1 MAAAEPAISPAAKV
15 SGQEDG
21 DPRLEEARW
30 RPVLRL
36 SCRLTVDVPLPGCK
50 VKDLLKLRAGSVL
63 ATVWRVNRDVPL
75 RVNGT
80 LIAWGEFEG
89 AKGRLA
95 VRVTDLA

>member
-1 MAAAEPAISPAAKV
+1 MAAAEAAISPAAKE
-15 SGQEDG
+15 SGRENG
-21 DPRLEEARW
+21 DPRLDEARW

-36 SCRLTVDVPLPGCK
+36 SCRLTVDVPLPGFK
-50 VKDLLKLRAGSVL
+50 VKDLLELRAGSVI
-63 ATVWRVNRDVPL
+63 TTGWRVNRNIPV